1 MERKEIFSKLNEIFI
16 DVLDLDEC
24 ELTEETSAND
34 IEEWD
39 SLSHI
44 QLIVAIE
51 KSFGIKFTSLEIMKW
66 RNVGESLQFTV
77 YSLQI
82 IVDGCQF
89 L

>member
-1 MERKEIFSKLNEIFI
+1 MERSEIFEKLTEIFI

-24 ELTEETSAND
+24 ELTDETSAND

-51 KSFGIKFTSLEIMKW
+51 NDFKIKFTSLEIMKW
-66 RNVGESLQFTV
+66 ANVGELINT
-77 YSLQI
+77 LEEK
-82 IVDGCQF
+82 
-89 L
+89 LR

>member
-1 MERKEIFSKLNEIFI
+1 MERQTIFEKLNEIFI
-16 DVLDLDEC
+16 DVLDLDEV
-24 ELTEETSAND
+24 ELTDATNAND

-66 RNVGESLQFTV
+66 KNVGEMVNS
-77 YSLQI
+77 I
-82 IVDGCQF
+82 EEKIG
-89 L
+89 